1 MKPIKLVSDTID
13 REDICGLVNWLN
25 QPEIPQLTKGPI
37 TKEYES
43 KFSDWLGTKHSVFVN
58 SGSSAIL
65 LGLAALKFG
74 GKLKNNKIVVPDLSW
89 ATDVSSPLMLGLDP
103 ILIDANEQDLSVD
116 LDRLEW
122 IFKRQNPS
130 AFILVS
136 VLGLVPDMDKIVELC
151 ETYDVLLIEDVCE
164 SMGSEYKGKKLGTFG
179 IMSFYSTYFWSSY
192 FYY

>member
-1 MKPIKLVSDTID
+1 MKPVKLVSDTID
-13 REDICGLVNWLN
+13 REDICGLINWLN

-89 ATDVSSPLMLGLDP
+89 ATDVSSPLILGLDP

-130 AFILVS
+130 AFILD
-136 VLGLVPDMDKIVELC
+136 L
-151 ETYDVLLIEDVCE
+151 
-164 SMGSEYKGKKLGTFG
+164 F
-179 IMSFYSTYFWSSY
+179 
-192 FYY
+192 

>member
-43 KFSDWLGTKHSVFVN
+43 KFSNWLGAKHSVFVN

-74 GKLKNNKIVVPDLSW
+74 GKLKNNKIIVPDLS
-89 ATDVSSPLMLGLDP
+89 
-103 ILIDANEQDLSVD
+103 
-116 LDRLEW
+116 
-122 IFKRQNPS
+122 
-130 AFILVS
+130 
-136 VLGLVPDMDKIVELC
+136 
-151 ETYDVLLIEDVCE
+151 
-164 SMGSEYKGKKLGTFG
+164 
-179 IMSFYSTYFWSSY
+179 
-192 FYY
+192 

>member
-1 MKPIKLVSDTID
+1 MSIHLQSGKKPYNIGMKPVKLVSDTID
-13 REDICGLVNWLN
+13 HEDVAGLINWLN
-25 QPEIPQLTKGPI
+25 QKEIPQLTKGPI
-37 TKEYES
+37 TKEYEA
-43 KFSDWLGTKHSVFVN
+43 KFSNWLGTKHSVFVN

-74 GKLKNNKIVVPDLSW
+74 GKLKNNKIIVPDLSW

-151 ETYDVLLIEDVCE
+151 NTYDVLLIEDVCE
-164 SMGSEYKGKKLGTFG
+164 SMGSEYKGKILVHLVL
-179 IMSFYSTYFWSSY
+179 
-192 FYY
+192 